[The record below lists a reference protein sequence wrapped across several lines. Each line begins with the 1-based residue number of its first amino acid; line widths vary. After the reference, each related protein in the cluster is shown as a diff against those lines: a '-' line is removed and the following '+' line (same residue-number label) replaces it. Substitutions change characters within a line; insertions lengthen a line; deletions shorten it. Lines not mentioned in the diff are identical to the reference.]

1 MQDTCVALKKRILI
15 VDDEYSIREALE
27 MLFTGKGYSV
37 RVAVNGEDALGI
49 VEKEDFDIIV
59 SDIRMDRLDGVGLI
73 KKLKDDAREI
83 PVVFITA
90 FPELDNA
97 VEAIRNGVV
106 EYIKKPFDMDF
117 IAGKVDAII
126 EEKRATSEA
135 GLKRRFKDE
144 KEKFL
149 NRLSHELRTPLTP
162 VAGYLKL
169 LLKKEFGEI
178 SPQQLPIL
186 MDMARNSDRL
196 KTVIDDLIMLY
207 AVEQAEVPLSLRK
220 YSLAGIINDALLAE
234 ETEIKRRR
242 ISFDLRF
249 YDDVDEIFC
258 DEKKMRRVI
267 CHLADNAVRYGPDH
281 SVVEI
286 TARKFSYDSRMF
298 TKVSV
303 ADRGDFIEKK
313 ERRGIFNCFYR
324 MNGGSDDDNVNSA
337 IKGIGLGL
345 TLSKAIVE
353 AHGGKIWIDEPDAEQ
368 KSGNI
373 FSFIIPI
380 L

>member
-186 MDMARNSDRL
+186 MDMSRNSDRL

-267 CHLADNAVRYGPDH
+267 WHLADNAVRYGPDH

>member
-258 DEKKMRRVI
+258 DEKKMKRVI
-267 CHLADNAVRYGPDH
+267 WHLADNAVRYGPDH

>member
-135 GLKRRFKDE
+135 DLKRRFKDE

-267 CHLADNAVRYGPDH
+267 WHLADNAVRYGPDH

>member
-267 CHLADNAVRYGPDH
+267 WHLADNAVRYGPDH

>member
-1 MQDTCVALKKRILI
+1 MEDTHVALKKRILI

-27 MLFTGKGYSV
+27 MLFTGKGYSA
-37 RVAVNGEDALGI
+37 RVAVNGEDAIGI

-73 KKLKDDAREI
+73 KKLKDDSRDI

-106 EYIKKPFDMDF
+106 EYIKKPFDMEF

-126 EEKRATSEA
+126 EEKRTTSEA
-135 GLKRRFKDE
+135 GMKRRFKDE

-186 MDMARNSDRL
+186 MDMSRNSERL
-196 KTVIDDLIMLY
+196 KAVIDDLIMLY
-207 AVEQAEVPLSLRK
+207 AVEQAEVPLTLRK
-220 YSLAGIINDALLAE
+220 YSLASIINDALLAE
-234 ETEIKRRR
+234 EAEIRRR
-242 ISFDLRF
+242 KISFDLRF
-249 YDDVDEIFC
+249 YDDVDEIYC

-267 CHLADNAVRYGPDH
+267 WHLADNAVRYGPEH

-286 TARKFSYDSRMF
+286 TARKFSYDSGIF

-313 ERRGIFNCFYR
+313 ERHGIFNGFYR
-324 MNGGSDDDNVNSA
+324 LNGGSDDDNVNSA

-353 AHGGKIWIDEPDAEQ
+353 AHGGKIWIDEPDAKQ
-368 KSGNI
+368 KTGNV

>member
-1 MQDTCVALKKRILI
+1 
-15 VDDEYSIREALE
+15 
-27 MLFTGKGYSV
+27 
-37 RVAVNGEDALGI
+37 
-49 VEKEDFDIIV
+49 
-59 SDIRMDRLDGVGLI
+59 
-73 KKLKDDAREI
+73 
-83 PVVFITA
+83 
-90 FPELDNA
+90 
-97 VEAIRNGVV
+97 
-106 EYIKKPFDMDF
+106 
-117 IAGKVDAII
+117 
-126 EEKRATSEA
+126 
-135 GLKRRFKDE
+135 LKRRFKDE

-267 CHLADNAVRYGPDH
+267 WHLADNAVRYGPDH

>member
-73 KKLKDDAREI
+73 RKLKDDAREI

-267 CHLADNAVRYGPDH
+267 WHLADNAVRYGPDH